1 MPAQRADRATAKV
14 AAGLAPRGSVEPLP
28 LTPSAPAPLIVKG
41 EKGDTGAD
49 STVPGPPGATFNGGT
64 VTTGITAPSYVLSG
78 TPTTALK
85 KQITK
90 TVNPGAAP
98 AGTTYYDLF
107 QFNMA
112 ASLQGFYTISLSV
125 RGSGYG
131 QSMLFVLPVTYAMDW
146 LNNGYGYTGG
156 GSATNPFTPGGVQ
169 GAWVTL
175 TPVVFTG
182 RHLMVGATTMNL
194 QAKVFNNAIY
204 FRLWLSAA
212 LTGSPFFDLVI
223 QHSED
228 FAITTITEYSTTGT
242 AAGPFSTLPN
252 LLSSKGGSTAI
263 WNPVGVKTNAPAYD
277 LDVNGRAIF
286 RDQIGFYGSTPTGK
300 WTINGS
306 RGGNA
311 ALTSLI
317 QALAGIGL
325 FIDGTT
331 T

>member
-49 STVPGPPGATFNGGT
+49 STVPGPPGPTFNGGT
-64 VTTGITAPSYVLSG
+64 VTTGITAPSYALSG

-85 KQITK
+85 RQITK
-90 TVNPGAAP
+90 TVNPGVAP
-98 AGTTYYDLF
+98 WGPTYYDLF
-107 QFNMA
+107 QFNMT

-146 LNNGYGYTGG
+146 LHNGGYGYTSG
-156 GSATNPFTPGGVQ
+156 TNPFAGS
-169 GAWVTL
+169 AWVTL

-182 RHLMVGATTMNL
+182 RHLMGGATTMNL
-194 QAKVFNNAIY
+194 QAKVLNNAIY

-228 FAITTITEYSTTGT
+228 FALTTITEYSTTGT

-252 LLSSKGGSTAI
+252 LASSKGGTTAF

-277 LDVNGRAIF
+277 FDNAGTTQLRGNVGFFGATPYGRREI
-286 RDQIGFYGSTPTGK
+286 Y
-300 WTINGS
+300 GS
-306 RGGNA
+306 RGGNV
-311 ALTSLI
+311 ALGILLG
-317 QALAGIGL
+317 ALADCGL
-325 FIDGTT
+325 ITNNTT
-331 T
+331 A

>member
-1 MPAQRADRATAKV
+1 MVRDAVGPIAVPAGSIAKG
-14 AAGLAPRGSVEPLP
+14 ARGDQGDPGP
-28 LTPSAPAPLIVKG
+28 
-41 EKGDTGAD
+41 KGDQGDPGAA
-49 STVPGPPGATFNGGT
+49 STVPGPQAPPGPTFNGGT
-64 VTTGITAPSYVLSG
+64 VTTGITAPSYALSG

-85 KQITK
+85 RQITK

-107 QFNMA
+107 QFNMT

-146 LNNGYGYTGG
+146 LHWGGYGYTGG

-182 RHLMVGATTMNL
+182 RHLMGGATTMNL
-194 QAKVFNNAIY
+194 QAKVLNNAIY

-242 AAGPFSTLPN
+242 EAGPFTTLPN
-252 LLSSKGGSTAI
+252 LASSKGGTTAF
-263 WNPVGVKTNAPAYD
+263 WNPVGIKTNAPAYA
-277 LDVNGRAIF
+277 LDVNDQAIF
-286 RDQIGFYGSTPTGK
+286 RGNVGFHGATPNGK
-300 WTINGS
+300 PTITGS

-311 ALTSLI
+311 ALAALLT
-317 QALAGIGL
+317 ALATKGL
-325 FIDGTT
+325 LTDGTSA
-331 T
+331 

>member
-146 LNNGYGYTGG
+146 LHNGGYGYTSG
-156 GSATNPFTPGGVQ
+156 TNPFAGS
-169 GAWVTL
+169 AWVTL

-182 RHLMVGATTMNL
+182 RHLMGGATTMNL

-228 FAITTITEYSTTGT
+228 FALTTITEYSTTGT

-252 LLSSKGGSTAI
+252 LASSKGGTTAF
-263 WNPVGVKTNAPAYD
+263 WNPVGIKTNAPAYA
-277 LDVNGRAIF
+277 LDVNDQAIF
-286 RDQIGFYGSTPTGK
+286 RGNVGFHGATPNGK
-300 WTINGS
+300 PTITGS

-311 ALTSLI
+311 ALAALLT
-317 QALAGIGL
+317 ALATKGL
-325 FIDGTT
+325 LTDGTT